1 MAGLIGNQ
9 VKKGVG
15 FDGRGREHGRG
26 GLS

>member
-1 MAGLIGNQ
+1 MAGVRGNQ
-9 VKKGVG
+9 DKKGVG